1 MISQNVLNLVDTAMV
16 GTLGNAALAAV
27 GIGGFVVFMCQA
39 FILGVSTG
47 VQAIASRRKGAGR
60 ISEMAVPLNAGLL
73 LVLIASPFITWIVLT
88 LLPDVY
94 PFLNND
100 PEVIGQGVPYVEVRI
115 FAVVFVGMN
124 FAFRGYW
131 SAVDLTRLY
140 MKTLIIMHSLN
151 ILLNYILIFGKLG
164 APALGVTGA
173 GLATSISTA
182 VGTAIYFAL
191 ALDRARAH
199 GFLQGLPPFNEIKTL
214 IRLSTPTGIQQ
225 TFFASG
231 FVALYWIIGRVGTPE
246 LAAANVLINI
256 TLVAILPCL
265 GFGIAAATL
274 VGQAL
279 GRNDSDDAE
288 QWGWDVTKV
297 ALCVIFVIGIPM
309 WLAPDL
315 LLKGFIHNSH
325 TLEIARVPMR
335 LVGLLIV
342 VDAIGLVLMHALLG
356 AGDSKRVMMVS
367 ITAQWVLFLPVA
379 YLAGPI
385 LGYGLLVLWVLQG
398 AYRAVQA
405 GIFVQFW
412 RQREWASIRV

>member
-73 LVLIASPFITWIVLT
+73 LVLMASPFITWVVLA

-94 PFLNND
+94 PFLNTD
-100 PEVIGQGVPYVEVRI
+100 PEVIEQGVPYVQVRI

-191 ALDRARAH
+191 ALGRGRTH

-288 QWGWDVTKV
+288 QWGWDVAKV
-297 ALCVIFVIGIPM
+297 ALFVIFVIGIPM
-309 WLAPDL
+309 WVTPDL
-315 LLKGFIHNSH
+315 LLKGFIHNPD

-335 LVGLLIV
+335 LVGLFIV

-367 ITAQWVLFLPVA
+367 ITAQWILFLPVA

-405 GIFVQFW
+405 GIFIQFW
-412 RQREWASIRV
+412 RQRDWASIRV

>member
-1 MISQNVLNLVDTAMV
+1 MVSQNVLNLVDTAMV

-60 ISEMAVPLNAGLL
+60 TSEMAIPLNAGLL
-73 LVLIASPFITWIVLT
+73 LVFLISPFITWLVLSLT
-88 LLPDVY
+88 PGLY
-94 PFLNND
+94 PFLNSD
-100 PEVIGQGVPYVEVRI
+100 PEVIEQGVPYVQVRI
-115 FAVVFVGMN
+115 IAVVFVGMN

-131 SAVDLTRLY
+131 SAIDLTRVY
-140 MKTLIIMHSLN
+140 MQTLIIMHSLN
-151 ILLNYILIFGKLG
+151 IVLNYVLIFGKLG
-164 APALGVTGA
+164 APALGVMGA
-173 GLATSISTA
+173 GLATTIATG
-182 VGTAIYFAL
+182 VGTAIYFVL
-191 ALDRARAH
+191 ALGRAREH
-199 GFLQGLPPFNEIKTL
+199 GFLKGLPPFSEIKTL
-214 IRLSTPTGIQQ
+214 VHLSTPSGIQQ

-231 FVALYWIIGRVGTPE
+231 FVALYWIIGKVGTPE

-279 GRNDSDDAE
+279 GRNDSNDAE
-288 QWGWDVTKV
+288 QWGWDVAKV
-297 ALCVIFVIGIPM
+297 ALCVIFVVGIPM
-309 WLAPDL
+309 WVAPDL
-315 LLKGFIHNSH
+315 LLKGFIHDH
-325 TLEIARVPMR
+325 DTLDIARVPMR
-335 LVGLLIV
+335 LVGLLIAI
-342 VDAIGLVLMHALLG
+342 DAIGLVLMHALLG
-356 AGDSKRVMMVS
+356 AGDAKRVMMVS
-367 ITAQWVLFLPVA
+367 ITAQWILFLPVA

-385 LGYGLLVLWVLQG
+385 LGYGLLALWVLQG

-405 GIFVQFW
+405 GVFVQLW

>member
-39 FILGVSTG
+39 FILGIGTG
-47 VQAIASRRKGAGR
+47 VQAMASRRKGAGR
-60 ISEMAVPLNAGLL
+60 ISEMSVPLNAGLL
-73 LVLIASPFITWIVLT
+73 LVLIVSPFITWVVLVF
-88 LLPDVY
+88 LPEVY
-94 PFLNND
+94 PFLNTD
-100 PEVIGQGVPYVEVRI
+100 PQVIDQGVPYVQVRI
-115 FAVVFVGMN
+115 YAVVFVGMN

-131 SAVDLTRLY
+131 SAIDLTRLY

-151 ILLNYILIFGKLG
+151 ILLNYILIFGKFG

-173 GLATSISTA
+173 GLATSIATGI
-182 VGTAIYFAL
+182 GTVIYFGL
-191 ALDRARAH
+191 ALRRARAH
-199 GFLQGLPPFNEIKTL
+199 GFLQGLPPLDEIKTL

-231 FVALYWIIGRVGTPE
+231 FVALYWIIGKVGTPE

-279 GRNDSDDAE
+279 GRNDSNDAE
-288 QWGWDVTKV
+288 QWGWDVAKV

-309 WLAPDL
+309 WAAPDL
-315 LLKGFIHNSH
+315 LLRGFIHDPE
-325 TLEIARVPMR
+325 TLEIARIPMR

-342 VDAIGLVLMHALLG
+342 VDAIGMVLMHALLG

-367 ITAQWVLFLPVA
+367 ITTQWILFLPVA

-398 AYRAVQA
+398 MYRAVQA
-405 GIFVQFW
+405 GIFAQFW
-412 RQREWASIRV
+412 RRREWASIRV